1 MPMQIAREQS
11 LYTSYA
17 SSGIPSLRRDLAS
30 LQEQLA
36 SGKRV
41 NRPSDDPTDFAR
53 ARALE
58 SLERRYEGH
67 TRTIGNARLW
77 SDRTQS
83 TLDTLSERFTEA
95 YEKGI
100 QGLNDTL
107 GPDERNALA
116 DRIDAIF
123 EEVVDGLNAKAGNE
137 YLLGG
142 TRTTTAPVD
151 ENGAAT
157 GDLSGLRNR
166 QISPGV
172 EIAVNVPGDDVL
184 DTGEGFTITESLR
197 TLAEALRNPDAET
210 DPIANTVSLAD
221 AVDRVT
227 TSRDHLIG
235 QSARAGDIGSRLNL
249 AEARI
254 ADATV
259 ETARLRSAAEDAD
272 YYQVVSDFQKT
283 QATLE
288 AALRTTAS
296 VSQTTLLDYLR

>member
-1 MPMQIAREQS
+1 MSIQIAREQS

-30 LQEQLA
+30 LQEQLG

-123 EEVVDGLNAKAGNE
+123 EEVVDGLNAKAGSE
-137 YLLGG
+137 YLFGG
-142 TRTTTAPVD
+142 TRTTTPPVD

-166 QISPGV
+166 QISPEV
-172 EIAVNVPGDDVL
+172 EIAVNVPGGDVL
-184 DTGEGFTITESLR
+184 DTGAGFTVTESLR
-197 TLAEALRNPDAET
+197 TLADALRGVGLVELDE
-210 DPIANTVSLAD
+210 
-221 AVDRVT
+221 AVEQVT

-259 ETARLRSAAEDAD
+259 ETARLRSATEDAD